1 MARIRFPATA
11 GARRRLGS
19 SVLTAARS
27 VNTRPVQARLEAFGR
42 AQRSYA
48 AAQERV
54 DAAEAALRAAQAKV
68 AQRDREQDEA
78 VELLARALVAEGQSR
93 AKPFAGCG
101 GPTPAA
107 LMRLPVAEEAR
118 QIHALVTALQRNP
131 GCSKATQQAAEVAE
145 KAACAVEKAMAPIT
159 ALQAAVSQARQA
171 RDVLAQMWE
180 KALAGLKRGARAAV
194 DDGEP
199 YLYATLFGQATAAG
213 SRNGKRAPVT
223 PAPPAP
229 PAPSAANGA

>member
-1 MARIRFPATA
+1 MAQIRFPATA
-11 GARRRLGS
+11 GARLRLGN
-19 SVLTAARS
+19 SVLTAAKS
-27 VNTRPVQARLEAFGR
+27 VNTRPVQARLDAFGR

-54 DAAEAALRAAQAKV
+54 DAAEAVLRAAQAKV

-78 VELLARALVAEGQSR
+78 VELLVRVLVAEGQPR

-101 GPTPAA
+101 GPTPTA
-107 LMRLPVAEEAR
+107 LTRLSVAEEAQ

-131 GCSKATQQAAEVAE
+131 GCSKATQQASEVAE
-145 KAACAVEKAMAPIT
+145 KAARAVEKAMAPIT

-171 RDVLAQMWE
+171 RDALAQTWK
-180 KALAGLKRGARAAV
+180 KALAGLKRGARTAV
-194 DDGEP
+194 DDGAP

-213 SRNGKRAPVT
+213 SRNGRRAPDT

-229 PAPSAANGA
+229 PAPNAA

>member
-11 GARRRLGS
+11 GARLRLGS

-27 VNTRPVQARLEAFGR
+27 VNTHPVQVRLEAFGR

-54 DAAEAALRAAQAKV
+54 DVAEAALRVAQAKV

-131 GCSKATQQAAEVAE
+131 GSSKATQQAAEVAE
-145 KAACAVEKAMAPIT
+145 KMACAVEKALVPIT

-171 RDVLAQMWE
+171 RDALAQTWE
-180 KALAGLKRGARAAV
+180 KALAGLKRAARAAV

-199 YLYATLFGQATAAG
+199 YLYAMLLGQATAG
-213 SRNGKRAPVT
+213 SRNGKRAPET

-229 PAPSAANGA
+229 PAPSAPNGA